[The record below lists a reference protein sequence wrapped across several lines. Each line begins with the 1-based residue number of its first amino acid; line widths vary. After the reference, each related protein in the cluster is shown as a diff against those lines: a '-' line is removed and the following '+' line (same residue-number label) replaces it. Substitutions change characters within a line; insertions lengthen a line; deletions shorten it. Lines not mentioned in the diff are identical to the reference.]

1 MNELLND
8 FSNTHFIGELSL
20 GVVCFRL
27 LLAIVFGGLVGFER
41 ERKHKPAG
49 FRTYILVCF
58 GSAVVS
64 MIQDQLRVSL
74 IDFNAHFPELAAL
87 FKSDLGRLGAQ
98 VISGIG
104 FLGAGSIIKER
115 GESIAGMT
123 TAAGIW
129 ATGCVGLGIGWG
141 FYNIAVVAIAF
152 MLIIMIF
159 LKRVESQLIKRNFV
173 GVFQVT
179 YEEEELNVTETIEIC
194 SAIFRRKSMSITK
207 VEKDVEN
214 HTLTFTIA
222 TADVLSIGSV
232 VSLLSAK
239 EGIAAVSQIQ

>member
-129 ATGCVGLGIGWG
+129 ATGCVGLGIGW
-141 FYNIAVVAIAF
+141 V
-152 MLIIMIF
+152 
-159 LKRVESQLIKRNFV
+159 
-173 GVFQVT
+173 
-179 YEEEELNVTETIEIC
+179 
-194 SAIFRRKSMSITK
+194 
-207 VEKDVEN
+207 
-214 HTLTFTIA
+214 FTI
-222 TADVLSIGSV
+222 
-232 VSLLSAK
+232 SLLWLLLLCLLL
-239 EGIAAVSQIQ
+239 

>member
-64 MIQDQLRVSL
+64 MIQDQLRISL

-104 FLGAGSIIKER
+104 F
-115 GESIAGMT
+115 
-123 TAAGIW
+123 W
-129 ATGCVGLGIGWG
+129 GL
-141 FYNIAVVAIAF
+141 VA
-152 MLIIMIF
+152 L
-159 LKRVESQLIKRNFV
+159 LKNAE
-173 GVFQVT
+173 
-179 YEEEELNVTETIEIC
+179 
-194 SAIFRRKSMSITK
+194 K
-207 VEKDVEN
+207 VLRE
-214 HTLTFTIA
+214 
-222 TADVLSIGSV
+222 
-232 VSLLSAK
+232 
-239 EGIAAVSQIQ
+239 

>member
-1 MNELLND
+1 M
-8 FSNTHFIGELSL
+8 
-20 GVVCFRL
+20 
-27 LLAIVFGGLVGFER
+27 
-41 ERKHKPAG
+41 
-49 FRTYILVCF
+49 
-58 GSAVVS
+58 
-64 MIQDQLRVSL
+64 
-74 IDFNAHFPELAAL
+74 
-87 FKSDLGRLGAQ
+87 
-98 VISGIG
+98 
-104 FLGAGSIIKER
+104 GAGSIIKER

-179 YEEEELNVTETIEIC
+179 YEEEELNVAETIEIC